1 MYLFWTTAGGINPI
15 ELLDKH
21 PNRYKMLH
29 IKDMKPIK
37 EFQGDGSSPQEWFGL
52 FPNMT
57 SCGKGDIDLDGIIKK
72 SKAIGVEHFFVE
84 QDMVMQPE
92 VALKE
97 SFDYLKN
104 L

>member
-1 MYLFWTTAGGINPI
+1 
-15 ELLDKH
+15 
-21 PNRYKMLH
+21 MLH

-37 EFQGDGSSPQEWFGL
+37 EFEGDGSSAQEWFGL

-57 SCGKGDIDLDGIIKK
+57 SCGKGDIDLEGIIKK